1 MRALA
6 TAAHASQT
14 IAPCLRPK
22 HAQLTVRWSAAGRW
36 RLIALTNNF
45 SKTDAAV
52 IGDGPPPGLKD
63 RFPAFTTAQAELEFL
78 GWHEGAVPPRVVE
91 LFDDFCDSSTLG
103 MRSVFCHSSGRSP
116 FVAFLLT
123 SLSLRTPFF

>member
-45 SKTDAAV
+45 SKT
-52 IGDGPPPGLKD
+52 GDDEAGLVGAGPPPALRA
-63 RFPAFTTAQAELEFL
+63 RFPAFVSPEAELAFL
-78 GWHEGAVPPRVVE
+78 GWQDGAVPPRVRA

-103 MRSVFCHSSGRSP
+103 MRC
-116 FVAFLLT
+116 ALLT
-123 SLSLRTPFF
+123 AWGFMLLCWCVHSY